1 MHFMQLIEREGSR
14 AGMRSTAGVPWA
26 APLAIGMSLSGPS
39 ARRGVVDCALGC
51 AAVVDRYE
59 DGEAVVVGGV
69 SWVFE
74 DFMAAEALSREGAL
88 KADEEPVLV

>member
-1 MHFMQLIEREGSR
+1 M
-14 AGMRSTAGVPWA
+14 
-26 APLAIGMSLSGPS
+26 
-39 ARRGVVDCALGC
+39 GC